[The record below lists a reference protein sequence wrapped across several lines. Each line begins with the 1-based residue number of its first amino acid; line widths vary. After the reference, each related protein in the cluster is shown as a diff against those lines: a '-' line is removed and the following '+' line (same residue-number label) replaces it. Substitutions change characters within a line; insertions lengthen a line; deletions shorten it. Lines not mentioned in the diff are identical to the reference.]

1 MIKWIVKRILG
12 KQIRQ
17 VNKTI
22 LESDTTKN
30 VAAGSITAFVIVR
43 AIIAAF
49 VELGLVPSQLA
60 DETAMVIMAVIIP
73 LISRLIA
80 LIRSS

>member
-12 KQIRQ
+12 KQIKR

-80 LIRSS
+80 LLRSS

>member
-43 AIIAAF
+43 AIIAAL